1 MKQKLQRLLRPA
13 GIVLGALCIVGL
25 LAFSAR
31 STNTTPVKELAV
43 QVDAPEGVHF
53 IDDNAVREQVLHAT
67 DAVVGA
73 PIGEVD
79 LVAIEEGLRHIGC
92 VASANVYH
100 TMDGTLHVK
109 VKQREPI
116 VRVINA
122 DGSSYYIDREG
133 WTMPLSENY
142 TARVLVVT
150 GALFEPFAQIPPMD
164 LNAISDSLRQLTRS
178 DEIFHLAATVAADPT
193 WNALF
198 DNATVDAVGEFEL
211 VPRIGGQRVKVGR
224 LQGTS
229 VDTRTN
235 AKEIREL
242 LTARLDKLRAFYQQ
256 GMPQSDWR
264 MYSTIDTRFA
274 DQVICTRRADY
285 RPPTLPKKPA
295 QASRSAVTGAPTAA
309 VNAQNPRSQNQ
320 GDVNV
325 APMARR

>member
-13 GIVLGALCIVGL
+13 GIILGAIGIVGL

-43 QVDAPEGVHF
+43 EVDATEGVHF
-53 IDDNAVREQVLHAT
+53 IDENAVREQVLHAT
-67 DAVVGA
+67 DAVIGA
-73 PIGEVD
+73 PIGDVD

-92 VASANVYH
+92 VARANVYH

-109 VKQREPI
+109 VRQREPI

-122 DGSSYYIDREG
+122 DGHSYYIDREG

-150 GALFEPFAQIPPMD
+150 GALFEPFGQLPPMD

-178 DEIFHLAATVAADPT
+178 DEILQLATVVAADPL

-224 LQGTS
+224 LAGTS
-229 VDTRTN
+229 ADIRSNGKETRD
-235 AKEIREL
+235 L
-242 LTARLDKLRAFYQQ
+242 LTARLEKLRVFYQQ

-274 DQVICTRRADY
+274 DQVVCTRRADY
-285 RPPTLPKKPA
+285 RPPTVPKKPVAPATTA
-295 QASRSAVTGAPTAA
+295 QANQPT
-309 VNAQNPRSQNQ
+309 NARP
-320 GDVNV
+320 
-325 APMARR
+325 

>member
-1 MKQKLQRLLRPA
+1 MKQKIQRLLRPA
-13 GIVLGALCIVGL
+13 GIILGALVIVGL

-43 QVDAPEGVHF
+43 EVDAPEGVHF
-53 IDDNAVREQVLHAT
+53 IDENAIREQVLHST
-67 DAVVGA
+67 DAVIGA
-73 PIGEVD
+73 PIGDVD

-92 VASANVYH
+92 VAKANVYH

-150 GALFEPFAQIPPMD
+150 GALFEPFAQLPPMD
-164 LNAISDSLRQLTRS
+164 LSHVNDSLRQLSHS
-178 DEIFHLAATVAADPT
+178 DEIFLLASTVVADPV
-193 WNALF
+193 WSALF

-211 VPRIGGQRVKVGR
+211 IPRIGGQRVKVGR
-224 LQGTS
+224 LMGTS
-229 VDTRTN
+229 VDAR
-235 AKEIREL
+235 ASSKEIREL
-242 LTARLDKLRAFYQQ
+242 LTARLNKLRAFYQQ

-274 DQVICTRRADY
+274 DQVVCTRRADY
-285 RPPTLPKKPA
+285 RPAPAPKKPA
-295 QASRSAVTGAPTAA
+295 TAPGAQAHNTVRAGNFPPQPAH
-309 VNAQNPRSQNQ
+309 
-320 GDVNV
+320 
-325 APMARR
+325 

>member
-13 GIVLGALCIVGL
+13 GIILGALGVVCL

-43 QVDAPEGVHF
+43 DVDAPEGVHF
-53 IDDNAVREQVLHAT
+53 IDENAVREQVLRTT

-92 VASANVYH
+92 VARADVYH
-100 TMDGTLHVK
+100 TMDGTLHVN
-109 VKQREPI
+109 VEQREPI
-116 VRVINA
+116 VRVVNA
-122 DGSSYYIDREG
+122 DGSGFYIDREG
-133 WTMPLSENY
+133 WTMPLSPNY

-150 GALFEPFAQIPPMD
+150 GALFEPFAQLPPMD
-164 LNAISDSLRQLTRS
+164 LMAIGDSLRQLTHS
-178 DEIFHLAATVAADPT
+178 DEIHLLASAITADAT

-224 LQGTS
+224 LQGMS

-235 AKEIREL
+235 AAEIREL
-242 LTARLDKLRAFYQQ
+242 LNARLEKLRAFYQQ
-256 GMPQSDWR
+256 GMLQSDWR
-264 MYSTIDTRFA
+264 MYSVIDTRFA
-274 DQVICTRRADY
+274 DQVVCTRRADY
-285 RPPTLPKKPA
+285 RPPPPPKKPA
-295 QASRSAVTGAPTAA
+295 VPTASA
-309 VNAQNPRSQNQ
+309 HVNPPNN
-320 GDVNV
+320 
-325 APMARR
+325 ARPQAAH

>member
-13 GIVLGALCIVGL
+13 GIILGALVIVGL

-43 QVDAPEGVHF
+43 EVDAPEGVHF
-53 IDDNAVREQVLHAT
+53 IDDNAVREQVLAAS
-67 DAVVGA
+67 DAVIGA
-73 PIGEVD
+73 PIGDVD

-92 VASANVYH
+92 VAKANVYH

-122 DGSSYYIDREG
+122 DGSSFYIDREG
-133 WTMPLSENY
+133 WTMPLSDNY

-150 GALFEPFAQIPPMD
+150 GALFEPFAQLPPMD
-164 LNAISDSLRQLTRS
+164 LNVLGDSLRQITRS
-178 DEIFHLAATVAADPT
+178 DEIFQLASTVATDPV

-229 VDTRTN
+229 PEMKEN
-235 AKEIREL
+235 ARETREL
-242 LTARLDKLRAFYQQ
+242 LTARLNKLRAFYQQ

-274 DQVICTRRADY
+274 DQVVCTRRADY
-285 RPPTLPKKPA
+285 RAPPKPKPA
-295 QASRSAVTGAPTAA
+295 PATSTTTTQNTVRAQTPESHPGLTPQQAH
-309 VNAQNPRSQNQ
+309 
-320 GDVNV
+320 
-325 APMARR
+325 

>member
-1 MKQKLQRLLRPA
+1 MKQKIQRLLRPA
-13 GIVLGALCIVGL
+13 GIILGALVIVGL

-31 STNTTPVKELAV
+31 STNTTPVKVLAV
-43 QVDAPEGVHF
+43 EVDAPEGVHF
-53 IDDNAVREQVLHAT
+53 IDDNAVREQVLAASE
-67 DAVVGA
+67 AVIGA
-73 PIGEVD
+73 PIGDVD

-92 VASANVYH
+92 VAKANVYH

-109 VKQREPI
+109 VKQREPV

-122 DGSSYYIDREG
+122 DGSSFYIDREG

-150 GALFEPFAQIPPMD
+150 GALFEPFAQLPPMD

-178 DEIFHLAATVAADPT
+178 EEIFQLASTVAIDPV

-224 LQGTS
+224 LMGTS
-229 VDTRTN
+229 SDARTSTN
-235 AKEIREL
+235 EIREL
-242 LTARLDKLRAFYQQ
+242 LTARLDKLRAFYEQ

-274 DQVICTRRADY
+274 DQVVCTRRTDY
-285 RPPTLPKKPA
+285 RAPVLPKK
-295 QASRSAVTGAPTAA
+295 TAA
-309 VNAQNPRSQNQ
+309 AAAPSAQVTSTQPNP
-320 GDVNV
+320 V
-325 APMARR
+325 RR

>member
-1 MKQKLQRLLRPA
+1 MKQKIQRLLRPA
-13 GIVLGALCIVGL
+13 GIILGALVLVGL

-43 QVDAPEGVHF
+43 EVDAPEGVHF
-53 IDDNAVREQVLHAT
+53 IDENAVREQVLAAT
-67 DAVVGA
+67 DAVIGA
-73 PIGEVD
+73 PIGDVD

-92 VASANVYH
+92 VAKANVYH

-133 WTMPLSENY
+133 WTMPLSDIY

-150 GALFEPFAQIPPMD
+150 GALFEPFAQSPPMD
-164 LNAISDSLRQLTRS
+164 LLHASDSLRRMTRS
-178 DEIFHLAATVAADPT
+178 DEIFLLASTVNADPV

-198 DNATVDAVGEFEL
+198 DNASVDAVGEFEL

-224 LQGTS
+224 LQGPPFGGDARAS
-229 VDTRTN
+229 S
-235 AKEIREL
+235 KEIREL
-242 LTARLDKLRAFYQQ
+242 LTVRLNKLRAFYQQ

-274 DQVICTRRADY
+274 DQVVCTRRADY
-285 RPPTLPKKPA
+285 RAPPKPKPA
-295 QASRSAVTGAPTAA
+295 TTTATVT
-309 VNAQNPRSQNQ
+309 AQTSQPNP
-320 GDVNV
+320 G
-325 APMARR
+325 RR

>member
-13 GIVLGALCIVGL
+13 GIILGALVIVGL

-43 QVDAPEGVHF
+43 EVDAPEGVHF

-92 VASANVYH
+92 VARANVYH

-116 VRVINA
+116 VRVINT

-150 GALFEPFAQIPPMD
+150 GALFEPFAQLPPMD

-178 DEIFHLAATVAADPT
+178 DEILQLATVVANDPV

-198 DNATVDAVGEFEL
+198 DNATVDAVGEFEI

-229 VDTRTN
+229 MHTRAN
-235 AKEIREL
+235 AKEMREL
-242 LTARLDKLRAFYQQ
+242 ITARLDKLRAFYQQ

-285 RPPTLPKKPA
+285 RAPVLPKKPA
-295 QASRSAVTGAPTAA
+295 PAGRPAATATPSAQVTSTQP
-309 VNAQNPRSQNQ
+309 NP
-320 GDVNV
+320 G
-325 APMARR
+325 RR

>member
-13 GIVLGALCIVGL
+13 GIVLGALVIAGL

-43 QVDAPEGVHF
+43 ELDAPEGVHF
-53 IDDNAVREQVLHAT
+53 IDENAVREQVLHAA
-67 DAVVGA
+67 DAVIGA

-92 VASANVYH
+92 VAHANVYH

-122 DGSSYYIDREG
+122 DGSGFYIDREG
-133 WTMPLSENY
+133 WTMPLSANY

-150 GALFEPFAQIPPMD
+150 GVLFEPFAHLGPVD
-164 LNAISDSLRQLTRS
+164 LLHASDSLRQLTRS
-178 DEIFHLAATVAADPT
+178 EEIFHLASTVVADPI

-211 VPRIGGQRVKVGR
+211 IPRIGGQRVKVGR
-224 LQGTS
+224 LNGTS
-229 VDTRTN
+229 ADAQANVLEAR
-235 AKEIREL
+235 AAL
-242 LTARLDKLRAFYQQ
+242 SARLEKLRAFYAQ
-256 GMPQSDWR
+256 GIPQSDWR
-264 MYSTIDTRFA
+264 MYATIDTRFD
-274 DQVICTRRADY
+274 DQVVCTRRADY
-285 RPPTLPKKPA
+285 RPAPAPKKPA
-295 QASRSAVTGAPTAA
+295 ASVAAAPTTANQPN
-309 VNAQNPRSQNQ
+309 NARPT
-320 GDVNV
+320 V
-325 APMARR
+325 AH

>member
-1 MKQKLQRLLRPA
+1 MKQKLQRLLRTA

-43 QVDAPEGVHF
+43 TVDAPEGVHF
-53 IDDNAVREQVLHAT
+53 IDDNAVREHVLHAT
-67 DAVVGA
+67 DAVIGA

-92 VASANVYH
+92 VAKANVYH
-100 TMDGTLHVK
+100 TMDGTLHVN

-116 VRVINA
+116 VRVINT

-150 GALFEPFAQIPPMD
+150 GALFEPFAQLPPMD
-164 LNAISDSLRQLTRS
+164 LGTLGDSLRQLSHS
-178 DEIFHLAATVAADPT
+178 DEIFLLASAITADPT

-211 VPRIGGQRVKVGR
+211 IPRIGGQRVKVGR
-224 LQGTS
+224 LTGTS
-229 VDTRTN
+229 ADAHAN
-235 AKEIREL
+235 GKEIREQL
-242 LTARLDKLRAFYQQ
+242 NVRLEKLRAFYQQ

-274 DQVICTRRADY
+274 DQVVCTRRADY
-285 RPPTLPKKPA
+285 RAPAPPKKPA
-295 QASRSAVTGAPTAA
+295 PNAAS
-309 VNAQNPRSQNQ
+309 AQHTTPQP
-320 GDVNV
+320 
-325 APMARR
+325 AH